1 MEYTGK
7 EARVR
12 KRSYIE
18 PYDTGTYLLFN
29 LNGMNYKFNL
39 ADISPGGMGMLVKD
53 NDSEILEQISIGDR
67 IRMEYTTPEASVAI
81 DFGIKHMTPI
91 ENGRF
96 KGHHQV
102 GLSLISDQG

>member
-7 EARVR
+7 EARIR

-29 LNGMNYKFNL
+29 LNEMSYKFNL
-39 ADISPGGMGMLVKD
+39 ADISPDGMGMLVKD
-53 NDSEILEQISIGDR
+53 NASEILEQISIGDR
-67 IRMEYTTPEASVAI
+67 IRMEYMTPEASVTINFA
-81 DFGIKHMTPI
+81 IKHITPI
-91 ENGRF
+91 EYGRF
-96 KGHHQV
+96 KDHHQV